1 MPNDTDRDA
10 VHFQWTQAIHRD
22 LANLRDNHLAH
33 MSADI
38 AELKHDVKTIE
49 GEVAELKEIKNEA
62 LSILR
67 RYSGRIVLGILIG
80 IGAATGAP
88 MAVDGMI

>member
-1 MPNDTDRDA
+1 MSTQRDD

-33 MSADI
+33 IGEDLNNLKRDVS
-38 AELKHDVKTIE
+38 ELKSDVE
-49 GEVAELKEIKNEA
+49 ELKSLKDEA

-80 IGAATGAP
+80 IGAATGTPLA
-88 MAVDGMI
+88 MEMV

>member
-1 MPNDTDRDA
+1 MSDQRDEI
-10 VHFQWTQAIHRD
+10 HFQWTQAIHRD

-33 MSADI
+33 IGEDLTNLKRDVS
-38 AELKHDVKTIE
+38 ELRRDVDD
-49 GEVAELKEIKNEA
+49 LKGIKDEA

-80 IGAATGAP
+80 IGATTGAP
-88 MAVDGMI
+88 LAMEMV